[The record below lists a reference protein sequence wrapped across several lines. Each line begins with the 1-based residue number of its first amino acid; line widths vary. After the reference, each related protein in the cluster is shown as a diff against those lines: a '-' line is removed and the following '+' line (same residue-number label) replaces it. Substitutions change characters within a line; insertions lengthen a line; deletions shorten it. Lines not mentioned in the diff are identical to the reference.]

1 MPKIAQ
7 SAASSVVGEMRACY
21 QTPPKNK
28 ETQRSCWKTLAP
40 GHHSPR
46 NAAACRQQPQAF
58 PGCVRDAGSSPS
70 SPRGLLLT
78 LGHAA
83 ASLGPPASFH
93 GLNMHMTKPSRR
105 DEAPISIVCLVPP
118 RYNPC
123 CTSPGVCRA
132 PAGAAGAFIFIFF
145 FPNLKGKA
153 QRCASHSPSG
163 LCNITAS
170 PRRCALGAVW
180 GRRGPVA
187 PHGRLQ
193 HPRGPGTAPWLL

>member
-1 MPKIAQ
+1 MHQATT
-7 SAASSVVGEMRACY
+7 AL
-21 QTPPKNK
+21 
-28 ETQRSCWKTLAP
+28 ETQPPAGS
-40 GHHSPR
+40 SPR
-46 NAAACRQQPQAF
+46 LSQ
-58 PGCVRDAGSSPS
+58 GVSGMLRDAGSSPS

-83 ASLGPPASFH
+83 ASLGPPASLH

-145 FPNLKGKA
+145 FSPNLKGKA